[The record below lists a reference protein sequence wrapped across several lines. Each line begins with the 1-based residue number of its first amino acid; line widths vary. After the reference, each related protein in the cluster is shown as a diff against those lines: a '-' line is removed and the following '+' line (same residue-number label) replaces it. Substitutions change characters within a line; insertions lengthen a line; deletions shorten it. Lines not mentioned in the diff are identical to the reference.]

1 MSTNHQTPHA
11 PGLPAASFSNAPVLS
26 RAASASTALLASV
39 LISACFASHAYAEQV
54 ANPGDIIVERSVTPR
69 DAFVPVPR
77 DQDPVA
83 VRATTFPA
91 NSFDPTIATLVG
103 DTDLTNAHGSNGVA
117 AGGVLGGT
125 GMQAV
130 TQILSGKATGS
141 TIPMNAGG
149 IGGPATG
156 VGGTISSSVTGAL
169 APLSNVLGGALG
181 GLK

>member
-11 PGLPAASFSNAPVLS
+11 LGLPAAPFSNAPVLP
-26 RAASASTALLASV
+26 RDAAARSALLASV
-39 LISACFASHAYAEQV
+39 IVTACFASQAYAEQV
-54 ANPGDIIVERSVTPR
+54 ANPGDVIVERSVMPR
-69 DAFVPVPR
+69 DAFVSVPR

-103 DTDLTNAHGSNGVA
+103 DTDLTNAHGSTGVA
-117 AGGVLGGT
+117 EGGALGGT

-130 TQILSGKATGS
+130 TQILSGKATGN
-141 TIPMNAGG
+141 TIPLNAGG
-149 IGGPATG
+149 IGGPAAG
-156 VGGTISSSVTGAL
+156 VGGTVSSSVTGAL

>member
-1 MSTNHQTPHA
+1 MATNHQTPHA
-11 PGLPAASFSNAPVLS
+11 FGLPSASFDNAPVLP
-26 RAASASTALLASV
+26 RAACARAALLASV
-39 LISACFASHAYAEQV
+39 LVTACFASHAYAEQV
-54 ANPGDIIVERSVTPR
+54 ANPGDIIVERSITPR

-117 AGGVLGGT
+117 DGGVLGGT

-130 TQILSGKATGS
+130 TQMLSGKATRN
-141 TIPMNAGG
+141 TIPLNSGG
-149 IGGPATG
+149 IGGPAVG
-156 VGGTISSSVTGAL
+156 IGGTISSSVTGAL